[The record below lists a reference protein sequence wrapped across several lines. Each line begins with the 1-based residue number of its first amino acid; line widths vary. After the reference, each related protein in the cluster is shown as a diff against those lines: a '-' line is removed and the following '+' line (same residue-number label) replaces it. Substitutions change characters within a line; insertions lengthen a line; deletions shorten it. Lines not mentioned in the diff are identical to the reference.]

1 MKTRYYL
8 IIEILL
14 IVLAVSVA
22 SYFQIA
28 DHFKHYSVLELKP
41 HGESLP
47 SSYVRIA
54 EEIEVDVKVVETAN
68 CSSANVVYVRSYD
81 REKNTV
87 IIGEGTI
94 IEHLQCSCHGIS
106 GEVWISETEIAIVE
120 FPWDVSFDNPDIENR
135 ITRFK
140 EEFDRV
146 RLSVIGI
153 NTIIGLLLI
162 ATNCLISICL
172 HNKNKQDLLKK
183 YHTVIIVLC
192 LIGCICIAIMGFQEL
207 ICR

>member
-41 HGESLP
+41 HGEAL
-47 SSYVRIA
+47 SSSHVRIA
-54 EEIEVDVKVVETAN
+54 EEIEADVKVVEDAN
-68 CSSANVVYVRSYD
+68 CSSADVVYVRSYD

-87 IIGEGTI
+87 IIREGTI
-94 IEHLQCSCHGIS
+94 IENLRCNYHGIS
-106 GEVWISETEIAIVE
+106 GKVWISETEIAIVE

-135 ITRFK
+135 ITCFK

-146 RLSVIGI
+146 RLSVIGK
-153 NTIIGLLLI
+153 NAIIGLLLI
-162 ATNCLISICL
+162 ATNCLISKCL

-183 YHTVIIVLC
+183 YHAVIIVLC
-192 LIGCICIAIMGFQEL
+192 LIGCIYIAIMGFQVL